1 MTELSQNKWCVPILT
16 KLKPADNISEEIKEV
31 SVAYDNRHCER
42 RSVEV
47 LNGASINFTA
57 NFDQSIFYLNV
68 VDQIGNIDFFQYIH
82 ITNGKA

>member
-16 KLKPADNISEEIKEV
+16 KLKPTDNISEEKKEV
-31 SVAYDNRHCER
+31 NVAYDNRDCEW

-57 NFDQSIFYLNV
+57 NFDQSIF
-68 VDQIGNIDFFQYIH
+68 ISMW
-82 ITNGKA
+82 